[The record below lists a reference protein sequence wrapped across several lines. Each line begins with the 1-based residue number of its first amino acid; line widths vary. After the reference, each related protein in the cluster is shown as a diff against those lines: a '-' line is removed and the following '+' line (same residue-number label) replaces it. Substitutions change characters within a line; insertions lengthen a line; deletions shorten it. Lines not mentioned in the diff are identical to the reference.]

1 MQIYQDHFE
10 NNMIMYGHDLWEYIE
25 RRLADPDGA
34 VVMVHPESDKQH
46 PSAPNTASLQPHLYL
61 QQNNEADQASQVISQ
76 IEEILESDQIP
87 EDIRNQLLQQKRLIE
102 LHPTQKALR

>member
-34 VVMVHPESDKQH
+34 VVMVHPENDKQH
-46 PSAPNTASLQPHLYL
+46 PSAPNTASL
-61 QQNNEADQASQVISQ
+61 
-76 IEEILESDQIP
+76 
-87 EDIRNQLLQQKRLIE
+87 
-102 LHPTQKALR
+102 

>member
-1 MQIYQDHFE
+1 MPRSFEELQLLTDSEEWAKRQANVQRNTMQIYQDHFE

-46 PSAPNTASLQPHLYL
+46 PSAPNIAS
-61 QQNNEADQASQVISQ
+61 I
-76 IEEILESDQIP
+76 
-87 EDIRNQLLQQKRLIE
+87 
-102 LHPTQKALR
+102 